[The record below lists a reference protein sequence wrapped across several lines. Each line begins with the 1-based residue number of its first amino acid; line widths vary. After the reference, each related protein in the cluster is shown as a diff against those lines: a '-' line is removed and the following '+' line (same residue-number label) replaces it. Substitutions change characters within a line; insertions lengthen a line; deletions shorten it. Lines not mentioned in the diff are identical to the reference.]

1 MNLGTGQ
8 GLSILQIISKLEEVT
23 GKKVNY
29 TVNPRRAGDA
39 DSLIA
44 DITLAEQVLNFRP
57 KHDIMSILKTA
68 YDWHNRND
76 E

>member
-1 MNLGTGQ
+1 
-8 GLSILQIISKLEEVT
+8 
-23 GKKVNY
+23 
-29 TVNPRRAGDA
+29 VNPRRAGDA

-44 DITLAEQVLNFRP
+44 DVTLAEQVLNFRP